1 MPENNK
7 AFELTEDELEK
18 VSGGIATVMGWS
30 SYQGLC
36 ACGGTF
42 EVNNK
47 RTENKFF
54 ICTCTRQ
61 YELKVDEVYCNN
73 VLLPSTS
80 YTITD
85 HDE

>member
-1 MPENNK
+1 MSENNK

-18 VSGGIATVMGWS
+18 VSGGRATAMGWS
-30 SYQGLC
+30 SYQGTC
-36 ACGGTF
+36 VCDGTF

-47 RTENKFF
+47 RTENKVF
-54 ICTCTRQ
+54 ICTCTRK
-61 YELKVDEVYCNN
+61 YELIGCNVYCNGN
-73 VLLPSTS
+73 ILSSTS

>member
-1 MPENNK
+1 
-7 AFELTEDELEK
+7 
-18 VSGGIATVMGWS
+18 MGWS

-36 ACGGTF
+36 ACGGSF

-47 RTENKFF
+47 RTGNKIF

-61 YELKVDEVYCNN
+61 YELIGCNVYCNGN
-73 VLLPSTS
+73 ILSSTS